1 MRPKIPSRLAAKLA
15 KVRLFLCDV
24 DGVLTDGTV
33 EIGLSSETKRFNIQ
47 DGLGMV
53 LLKKEGIPVGW
64 VSNRPSPATTL
75 RAEELK
81 IDFLCQ
87 LKGGK
92 VAAVETLLKTAGC
105 GWDEILYMGDDVVD
119 LGVLRR
125 AGVAVAVANAIPE
138 AKAEADYVTRLAGG
152 HGAVRETIELILRAQ
167 GRWQR
172 IVDSYLNLQ

>member
-1 MRPKIPSRLAAKLA
+1 MRPKIPKRLAAKLT

-33 EIGLSSETKRFNIQ
+33 GIGLAQETKTFHIQ

-53 LLKKEGIPVGW
+53 LLKKEGIRVGW
-64 VSNRPSPATTL
+64 VSNRPSSATTM

-92 VAAVETLLKTAGC
+92 VAAVQTLLNEAGC
-105 GWDEILYMGDDVVD
+105 DWDEICYMGDDVVD
-119 LGVLRR
+119 LGVLRK

-138 AKAEADYVTRLAGG
+138 AKAEADYVTKLAGG
-152 HGAVRETIELILRAQ
+152 NGAVRETIELILRAQ
-167 GRWQR
+167 GRWDR
-172 IVDSYLNLQ
+172 IVEGYLNLQ